1 MALGILETHMQKY
14 EMGHF
19 FTSFTM
25 DSELMKDLNELG
37 NHQNPQ
43 ENTGSSFS
51 TSAITTPRRVS
62 RGKRKKRKMKY
73 GDFLKGRAFS
83 QQRNH
88 SV

>member
-1 MALGILETHMQKY
+1 MKGDT
-14 EMGHF
+14 F
-19 FTSFTM
+19 FTSFTTM
-25 DSELMKDLNELG
+25 DSKLMKDLNELG

-51 TSAITTPRRVS
+51 TSAITTSRHVS
-62 RGKRKKRKMKY
+62 RGKGKKRKMKY
-73 GDFLKGRAFS
+73 GDFIKERALS

>member
-1 MALGILETHMQKY
+1 MKGVTFL
-14 EMGHF
+14 
-19 FTSFTM
+19 TSFTAM
-25 DSELMKDLNELG
+25 DSKLMKDLNELG

-62 RGKRKKRKMKY
+62 RDKRKKRKMKY
-73 GDFLKGRAFS
+73 GDFIKEREFS